1 MASMLVTRKT
11 LTKMGSGINES
22 AGSKVSDFARK
33 QMEKMGWKEGQGLG
47 KNEDGMKKHIKATK
61 REDSAGLGTENM
73 VTEAHSS
80 VGENWWHDAYAT
92 NLKSFTTKVSK
103 KDKKD
108 KKNKKDKK
116 DKNESSSSD
125 EKKEKK
131 VKKNKKRKK
140 DDDNDTDKNTPSFD
154 ELFAATG
161 GARLGMRAR
170 ANQTGKMKRIEAH
183 DILLA
188 TEQNKFSSK

>member
-1 MASMLVTRKT
+1 MLVTRKT

-47 KNEDGMKKHIKATK
+47 KNEDGMKKHIKAKK

-73 VTEAHSS
+73 VTEAQSA
-80 VGENWWHDAYAT
+80 VGENWWHDAYAN

-103 KDKKD
+103 KDKKG
-108 KKNKKDKK
+108 KKNKNKEE
-116 DKNESSSSD
+116 KNDSTSSD
-125 EKKEKK
+125 DKKEKK
-131 VKKNKKRKK
+131 EKKNKKRKK
-140 DDDNDTDKNTPSFD
+140 DDDEDTSDKNAPSFD
-154 ELFAATG
+154 DLFAATG

-183 DILLA
+183 DQLLA
-188 TEQNKFSSK
+188 TEQKNKVSNK